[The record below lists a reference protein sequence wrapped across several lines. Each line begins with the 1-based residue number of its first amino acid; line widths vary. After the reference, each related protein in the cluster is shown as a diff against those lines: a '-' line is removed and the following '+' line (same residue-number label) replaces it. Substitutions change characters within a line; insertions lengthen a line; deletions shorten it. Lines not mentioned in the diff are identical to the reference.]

1 MKFPM
6 DRNLLSETDEP
17 FIECGDWH
25 PSMVS
30 DDHVW
35 LYARLNAEGMRVVK
49 QIDANAVFDSDYA
62 YSTPV
67 MGAMNNAGVVA
78 LDLKNPEGLEKLHRW
93 IVKEESELERP
104 SPTYSL
110 LPEELVKLMF
120 FGYPYCIKCHKG
132 SPLLGWFIVLGGKEW
147 TNK

>member
-1 MKFPM
+1 M

-17 FIECGDWH
+17 WIECGDWH

-35 LYARLNAEGMRVVK
+35 LYARLNAAGMRVIK
-49 QIDANAVFDSDYA
+49 QIDANAIFDSDYA

-120 FGYPYCIKCHKG
+120 FGYPYSISCHKD
-132 SPLLGWFIVLGGKEW
+132 SPLLGWFIVLGGKECMC
-147 TNK
+147 K

>member
-17 FIECGDWH
+17 WIECGDWH

-35 LYARLNAEGMRVVK
+35 LYARLNAAGMRVIK
-49 QIDANAVFDSDYA
+49 QIDANAIFDSDYA

-120 FGYPYCIKCHKG
+120 FGYPYCISCHKG

-147 TNK
+147 MNK

>member
-1 MKFPM
+1 MKFLM

-30 DDHVW
+30 DDRVW
-35 LYARLNAEGMRVVK
+35 LYARLNAVGMRVIK
-49 QIDANAVFDSDYA
+49 QIDANAIFDSDYA

-120 FGYPYCIKCHKG
+120 FGYPYAIDCHKD

-147 TNK
+147 TSK

>member
-1 MKFPM
+1 MKFLM

-17 FIECGDWH
+17 FIKCGDWH

-35 LYARLNAEGMRVVK
+35 LYARLNAAGMRVIK
-49 QIDANAVFDSDYA
+49 QIDANAIFDSDYA

-78 LDLKNPEGLEKLHRW
+78 LDLKNPDGLEKLHRW

-110 LPEELVKLMF
+110 LPEELVNLMF
-120 FGYPYCIKCHKG
+120 FGYPYCISCHKD

-147 TNK
+147 MSK

>member
-1 MKFPM
+1 MKFLM
-6 DRNLLSETDEP
+6 DKNSLSEPDGP
-17 FIECGDWH
+17 YINCGQWH

-35 LYARLNAEGMRVVK
+35 LYMHLNADGMRVVK
-49 QIDANAVFDSDYA
+49 QIDANAEFAEDFSYNA
-62 YSTPV
+62 EV
-67 MGAMNNAGVVA
+67 MGAMHNAGVVA

-93 IVKEESELERP
+93 IVKEESELDRP

-110 LPEELVKLMF
+110 LPEKLVRLMF
-120 FGYPYCIKCHKG
+120 FGYPYSVGCKKD

-147 TNK
+147 MNK

>member
-6 DRNLLSETDEP
+6 DRNSLSETDEP
-17 FIECGDWH
+17 FIECGEWRYSTASPDN
-25 PSMVS
+25 
-30 DDHVW
+30 VW
-35 LYARLNAEGMRVVK
+35 LRVRLNADGMRVIK
-49 QIDANAVFDSDYA
+49 QIDANAIFDSEFTYN
-62 YSTPV
+62 TPV
-67 MGAMNNAGVVA
+67 MGAMHNAGVVA
-78 LDLKNPEGLEKLHRW
+78 FDLKNPEGLEKLHRW

-120 FGYPYCIKCHKG
+120 FGYPYSIGCKKD

-147 TNK
+147 MSK